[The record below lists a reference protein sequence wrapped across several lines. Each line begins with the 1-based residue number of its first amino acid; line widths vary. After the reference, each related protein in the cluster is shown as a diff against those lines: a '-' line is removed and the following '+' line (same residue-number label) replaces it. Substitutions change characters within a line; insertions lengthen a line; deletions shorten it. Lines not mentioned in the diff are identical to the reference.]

1 MHFQQLN
8 YTSEPKAAVFARI
21 GRKNRDCRGGSVADG
36 AIGLRIV
43 TFRFFDLFRNHPL
56 PFRARIPLLLRD
68 TPFRRSIS
76 PLTAAVHKMLIGFPC
91 ERLRRL
97 QKHYICIQ
105 RMTVPCRRVMRRRD
119 EKGTPVQFRDYP
131 RSCNFHDKG
140 RTISAT
146 AASGRREG
154 VPAGTSQKTCRPPL
168 RSELSGR
175 RARRCD
181 LPCGDYLPYRRGR
194 CRIAFIPATPQPK
207 SPFPTVTGH
216 GASVRAGSAAEDDST
231 GIVAMKGGGG
241 DSP

>member
-146 AASGRREG
+146 AARNEAEDLPS
-154 VPAGTSQKTCRPPL
+154 SL

-181 LPCGDYLPYRRGR
+181 LPCGDYLPVPARSLSYRIHSRNTAAEIALSDRDRSRSIRARRKRRRGR
-194 CRIAFIPATPQPK
+194 FDRDCRHE
-207 SPFPTVTGH
+207 G
-216 GASVRAGSAAEDDST
+216 RR
-231 GIVAMKGGGG
+231 G

>member
-43 TFRFFDLFRNHPL
+43 TFRFFDLFRNHPP

-105 RMTVPCRRVMRRRD
+105 RMTVPCRRGGGMKRERLCNS
-119 EKGTPVQFRDYP
+119 GTIPVAVT
-131 RSCNFHDKG
+131 STTK
-140 RTISAT
+140 
-146 AASGRREG
+146 AAQSPPLP
-154 VPAGTSQKTCRPPL
+154 PAGDGKACRPERVRRPAVLPSFGAFGSKSQTMRSAL
-168 RSELSGR
+168 RGLS
-175 RARRCD
+175 ART
-181 LPCGDYLPYRRGR
+181 G
-194 CRIAFIPATPQPK
+194 AVAVVSHSFPQHR
-207 SPFPTVTGH
+207 SRNRPFRP
-216 GASVRAGSAAEDDST
+216 
-231 GIVAMKGGGG
+231 
-241 DSP
+241 

>member
-1 MHFQQLN
+1 M
-8 YTSEPKAAVFARI
+8 SGRI
-21 GRKNRDCRGGSVADG
+21 GRGRSDRVTDRNLSFFRSFPESSPPSVPCP
-36 AIGLRIV
+36 
-43 TFRFFDLFRNHPL
+43 NS
-56 PFRARIPLLLRD
+56 LLLRD

-154 VPAGTSQKTCRPPL
+154 VPAGTSQKTCRPPFV
-168 RSELSGR
+168 RSFRVEEPDDAICPAGII
-175 RARRCD
+175 C
-181 LPCGDYLPYRRGR
+181 PYRRGR

-207 SPFPTVTGH
+207 SPFPIVTGSRSIRCEAPKRRRGRFDRDCRH
-216 GASVRAGSAAEDDST
+216 EGRR
-231 GIVAMKGGGG
+231 G